1 MRGTT
6 IKLAVFTVFTIIITF
21 WLASIIGKLS
31 PFKDT
36 YELSAVF
43 TDATGILNGDPV
55 KIAGVPVGKVTAFQ
69 VEEGRAIV
77 DMEINGD
84 VEIPT
89 NSFFDI
95 KFLNLLGQRV
105 VDIRPADVPSS
116 EMFAEG
122 ATVPETQTSPALDLS
137 VVFNNLR
144 PLIQSTNP
152 EDINTVAR
160 TVLAVF
166 KGREDDL
173 AAILG
178 NLGNLSETLSARDQR
193 LARLVTDL
201 DELTIILNR
210 RSGNIRTGLKN
221 FTEFMEALAD
231 VTPRIERVVD
241 QLNTASEK
249 FGGVVNRNRSNL
261 DQELADLKTLLDIV
275 NDELGPL
282 DRVAKNLK
290 EVLLATARSQGY
302 GKWWNLYVVNLC
314 PEAGAFAGQP
324 IPNNVE
330 CRR

>member
-1 MRGTT
+1 MRGTAL
-6 IKLAVFTVFTIIITF
+6 KLTVFTVFTIIVTF
-21 WLASIIGKLS
+21 WLASIIGKLA

-36 YELSAVF
+36 YQLSARF

-55 KIAGVPVGKVTAFQ
+55 KIAGVPVGKVTSFK
-69 VEEGRAIV
+69 VEEGEAIV
-77 DMEINGD
+77 EMEIEGD

-89 NSFFDI
+89 NSLFDI

-105 VDIRPADVPSS
+105 ININPAEVPSS
-116 EMFAEG
+116 EVYAEG
-122 ATVPETQTSPALDLS
+122 EEVPITQTSPALDLS

-160 TVLAVF
+160 TVLEVF
-166 KGREDDL
+166 KGKEDVL
-173 AAILG
+173 ADILG
-178 NLGNLSETLSARDQR
+178 NLGNLSETLAARDGR
-193 LARLVTDL
+193 MARLVQDL
-201 DELTIILNR
+201 DELTIILNQ
-210 RSGNIRTGLKN
+210 RSSNIRTGLRK

-231 VTPRIERVVD
+231 ITPRIERVVD
-241 QLNTASEK
+241 QLNTASVK
-249 FGGVVNRNRSNL
+249 FGGVVSRNRSNL

-282 DRVAKNLK
+282 DRIAKNLK

-302 GKWWNLYVVNLC
+302 GRWWNLYVVNFC
-314 PEAGAFAGQP
+314 PEPGAFTGQP
-324 IPNNVE
+324 VPNELE

>member
-1 MRGTT
+1 VRGTS
-6 IKLAVFTVFTIIITF
+6 IKLTVFTVFTIIITF

-36 YELSAVF
+36 YQLSAEF

-55 KIAGVPVGKVTAFQ
+55 KIAGVPVGKVTSFE
-69 VEEGRAIV
+69 VEEGAAIV
-77 DMEINGD
+77 EMEIEGD
-84 VEIPT
+84 VDIPT
-89 NSFFDI
+89 NSVFDI

-105 VDIRPADVPSS
+105 INISRAEVPSS
-116 EMFAEG
+116 EVYEEG
-122 ATVPETQTSPALDLS
+122 ETVPETQTSPALDLS

-144 PLIQSTNP
+144 PLIQTTNP

-160 TVLAVF
+160 AVLAVF

-173 AAILG
+173 AGILG

-193 LARLVTDL
+193 LARFVSDF
-201 DELTIILNR
+201 DELTQILNR

-221 FTEFMEALAD
+221 FTEFMEQLAS

-241 QLNTASEK
+241 QLNAASTK

-261 DQELADLKTLLDIV
+261 DQELSDLKALLDIV

-290 EVLLATARSQGY
+290 EILLATARSQSY
-302 GKWWNLYVVNLC
+302 GRWWNLYIINFC
-314 PEAGAFAGQP
+314 PETGAYGGQQ
-324 IPNNVE
+324 IPNRLE

>member
-1 MRGTT
+1 MRGTS
-6 IKLAVFTVFTIIITF
+6 IKLAVFTIFTIIITF

-36 YELSAVF
+36 YELSARF

-55 KIAGVPVGKVTAFQ
+55 KIAGVEVGKVTSFQ
-69 VEEGRAIV
+69 VDEGEAIV
-77 DMEINGD
+77 DMEIEGD
-84 VEIPT
+84 IEIPK

-105 VDIRPADVPSS
+105 VDIRPAEVPST
-116 EMFAEG
+116 EIYAEG
-122 ATVPETQTSPALDLS
+122 ETVPITQTTPALDLS

-173 AAILG
+173 AGILG
-178 NLGNLSETLSARDQR
+178 NLGNLSETLSARDGR
-193 LARLVTDL
+193 LARLVSDL
-201 DELTIILNR
+201 DELTRILNKQ
-210 RSGNIRTGLKN
+210 SGNIKIGLRN
-221 FTEFMEALAD
+221 FTEFMESLAD

-241 QLNTASEK
+241 QLNSASTK

-261 DQELADLKTLLDIV
+261 DQELADLKTLLDII

-282 DRVAKNLK
+282 DRIAKNLK
-290 EVLLATARSQGY
+290 EVLLATARTQSY
-302 GKWWNLYVVNLC
+302 GRWWNLYVVNFC
-314 PEAGAFAGQP
+314 PEPGAFTGQP
-324 IPNNVE
+324 VPNRLE
-330 CRR
+330 CRE